1 LRGIVCFVLVLGAC
15 SSSGRDSGGADLAHG
30 GSLDGGMAAR
40 DLASADQSPASNDFA
55 PSTNDFAPSAN
66 DFAPSANDL
75 SPASSDLSSAP
86 SDLGKPPADM
96 TPSRPPCTH
105 GPGFAAFRFHYS
117 QSSGTQAILDAF
129 GLPDNSNWEA
139 VPVYPTSYT
148 DTNFG
153 GGIELGS
160 GNWILIRY
168 SVAGLTQINGATFSV
183 YGRSYDVSASGSFDA
198 WSPLYGDDFAPTDSM
213 SVYPYAWK
221 SIDFTGFVQ
230 VGDDPGLTGIRLYP
244 GPSSN
249 DLIVHTVELCI
260 DGQ

>member
-1 LRGIVCFVLVLGAC
+1 REPATAAARPGGGRGAGRRAAERQAEGRGRHRARRFQVGRARAASRRMTSLIGGRLRGIVCFVLVLGAC

-40 DLASADQSPASNDFA
+40 DLASNDFA

-168 SVAGLTQINGATFSV
+168 SVA
-183 YGRSYDVSASGSFDA
+183 
-198 WSPLYGDDFAPTDSM
+198 
-213 SVYPYAWK
+213 
-221 SIDFTGFVQ
+221 
-230 VGDDPGLTGIRLYP
+230 
-244 GPSSN
+244 
-249 DLIVHTVELCI
+249 
-260 DGQ
+260 